1 MSRDGSYDEDI
12 EYPEHLLSD
21 GALAA
26 ATATPPR
33 REVAAA
39 DDDEEDDK
47 DNDIHQEQQ
56 RKRLKTLRELAEGP
70 NKEAA
75 LNEIEDKVYTI
86 ATLMNFIALRL
97 VNSSGGRPPYIFDKD
112 TRRYILKNPRINV
125 QMPDGRS
132 APFVPSR
139 RDDERTVSD
148 STH

>member
-1 MSRDGSYDEDI
+1 MSRDGSDEDI
-12 EYPEHLLSD
+12 DYPDHLLSD

-33 REVAAA
+33 SDAAA
-39 DDDEEDDK
+39 AAEDDDDDNEAASAGK
-47 DNDIHQEQQ
+47 
-56 RKRLKTLRELAEGP
+56 KKLKTLRELAEGP

-125 QMPDGRS
+125 HTPDGRPP
-132 APFVPSR
+132 PFVPSR
-139 RDDERTVSD
+139 GDDERTVSD
-148 STH
+148 SAH

>member
-12 EYPEHLLSD
+12 EYPAHLLSD

-33 REVAAA
+33 NSELAAA
-39 DDDEEDDK
+39 EDDDDEE
-47 DNDIHQEQQ
+47 QLQT
-56 RKRLKTLRELAEGP
+56 RKKLKTLRELAEGP